1 MKIEGKDLISAELL
15 NTLVVLEKLKL
26 KRKSLFKEASLL
38 GIVAL
43 VIIGL
48 GAYGSIAEWTE
59 FPILQA
65 TIAAGGILLAIAFRP
80 IQQCKNQMNI
90 EEKKLQELESLLKK
104 DNLEYKADVHVS
116 RDDTGEYVVKKN
128 IKLISIK

>member
-1 MKIEGKDLISAELL
+1 MDKETISTELL
-15 NTLVVLEKLKL
+15 DTLVVLEKLKL
-26 KRKSLFKEASLL
+26 KRKSLLKQASLL
-38 GIVAL
+38 IIIAL

-48 GAYGSIAEWTE
+48 GAYGSNAEWTN
-59 FPILQA
+59 FPIFQA

-80 IQQCKNQMNI
+80 IQQCKNQMDI

-104 DNLEYKADVHVS
+104 DNLEYKADVRVS
-116 RDDTGEYVVKKN
+116 FDDKGEYVVQKN